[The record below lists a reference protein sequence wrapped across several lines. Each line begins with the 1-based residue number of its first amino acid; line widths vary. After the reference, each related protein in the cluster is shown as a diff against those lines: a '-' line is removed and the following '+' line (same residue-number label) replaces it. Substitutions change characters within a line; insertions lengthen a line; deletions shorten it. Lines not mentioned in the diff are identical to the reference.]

1 MLFDKQV
8 KDSGSESIEYFKEID
23 SKEHIE
29 TQNKGIKEDP
39 TGETEVPVIKAPKE
53 ENLPDEGS
61 LKPVEVHE
69 GVEKTTESENII
81 EQPVD
86 GVSNLKEIHTI
97 SIGDEILEKVSFN

>member
-1 MLFDKQV
+1 MLLDKQV

-39 TGETEVPVIKAPKE
+39 TGETEEPVTKASKE
-53 ENLPDEGS
+53 ENIPDEGS
-61 LKPVEVHE
+61 LKLVEVHE
-69 GVEKTTESENII
+69 GVEKATESENII

-97 SIGDEILEKVSFN
+97 SIGDEILEKVRFK